1 MYGWMNGWM
10 DGFALWSIAYTSLSR
25 DSSQAPLNPDND
37 PTPWHLTDIH
47 ISLQTTVKFTL
58 EKKNI
63 LILSCY
69 PFLLFLSS
77 WSERV
82 FGKVGTSRTFCPFH
96 CPHALELSL
105 QACSNALLNYYYSTG
120 KNTCFFLWQLNF
132 NLDITVLR
140 TGLKW

>member
-1 MYGWMNGWM
+1 MDSDYGP
-10 DGFALWSIAYTSLSR
+10 Y
-25 DSSQAPLNPDND
+25 PLNPDID
-37 PTPWHLTDIH
+37 PPHWHLTDIQK
-47 ISLQTTVKFTL
+47 SLQTAVTL
-58 EKKNI
+58 IYFGEEKIADII
-63 LILSCY
+63 LLS
-69 PFLLFLSS
+69 FFLFLSS

-120 KNTCFFLWQLNF
+120 KNTRFFDGSFNF
-132 NLDITVLR
+132 NLEITVLR